1 MKGPPPSEN
10 KRRRNPDTYAGLHST
25 VVDDGE
31 LVGPGLEGSS
41 WSAAARSYWEIWR
54 RSPMAKAFLETD
66 WARLRMVLLLVE
78 DYLQR
83 PTAQKLTAIQS
94 NEAAL
99 GATVA
104 DRLRLRMKVVKAADE
119 DAAGEPPAG
128 VTALDEYRKSLAG

>member
-1 MKGPPPSEN
+1 MPGPPPSEH
-10 KRRRNPDTYAGLHST
+10 KRRRNADPYAGLHST

-31 LVGPGLEGSS
+31 LTGPGLEGSS

-78 DYLQR
+78 DYLKH

-104 DRLRLRMKVVKAADE
+104 DRLRIRMRVVKVAEEAE
-119 DAAGEPPAG
+119 EPPAG

>member
-10 KRRRNPDTYAGLHST
+10 KRRRNADTYAGLHTT

-31 LVGPGLEGSS
+31 IVGPALEGAS

-66 WARLRMVLLLVE
+66 WARLRMTLLLVE
-78 DYLQR
+78 DYLKN
-83 PTAQKLTAIQS
+83 PTAQKLSVIQS
-94 NEAAL
+94 NEATL

-104 DRLRLRMKVVKAADE
+104 DRLRLRMRVVQVAEETAD
-119 DAAGEPPAG
+119 APPG
-128 VTALDEYRKSLAG
+128 VTALDEYRRTLAG

>member
-1 MKGPPPSEN
+1 MPGPPPAEH
-10 KRRRNPDTYAGLHST
+10 KRRRNADAYAGLHTT

-31 LVGPGLEGSS
+31 LTGPALEGAS

-54 RSPMAKAFLETD
+54 TSPMAKAFLQTD

-78 DYLQR
+78 DYLTH

-104 DRLRLRMKVVKAADE
+104 DRLRLRMRVVKP
-119 DAAGEPPAG
+119 DAVPEEAPAG